1 MHYPILFFFNFI
13 PYPDFFS
20 LFVMP
25 QVKEEAK
32 NFINILSVLALAKM
46 AHLPTLSKAYCLQCH
61 FWQITFNYAEII
73 HSY

>member
-1 MHYPILFFFNFI
+1 MHYPIFFFFNFI
-13 PYPDFFS
+13 PYPDIFS
-20 LFVMP
+20 LFVML

-46 AHLPTLSKAYCLQCH
+46 AHLPTFRKAYCLQSH